1 MTQKQKPTVFQIVQH
16 LRPGGL
22 EVMALSLLQAMT
34 GRAHVKIIA
43 LDGTK
48 DDALTH
54 WPLLNSHADDLI
66 FLDKKPG
73 WSARTLFH
81 LARLFQ
87 RHSPDVVHTHHI
99 GPLLYGGLAARLTRT
114 PALIHTEHDGWH
126 LHKNAKIQKR
136 LLRGLKPT
144 LIPVAQQVAQCLTE
158 SCGVRAD
165 RVIPNGIDSTAF
177 TPGHKTA
184 ARQQLGLPLDRVLI
198 GTAGRLEAVKGQR
211 FLIEAMSALPDHV
224 HLVLAGDGTEAAELR
239 QRTKAR
245 SLSHRVHFMGRVDRM
260 PLFYQALDLFC
271 LPSLHEGFP
280 LSPLE
285 AQACGLPC
293 VLSDVGGAAETL
305 CPAQGRLARAGDV
318 QDLAACL
325 RDLLSQDH
333 TTAPRDF
340 VLRRFTR
347 DQMRDAYSALYDM
360 NTAQMA

>member
-1 MTQKQKPTVFQIVQH
+1 MTQTQKPTVFQIVQH

-22 EVMALSLLQAMT
+22 EVMALTLLQAMT
-34 GRAHVKIIA
+34 DRAHVKIIA
-43 LDGTK
+43 LDGAK
-48 DDALTH
+48 DEALTH
-54 WPLLNSHADDLI
+54 WPTLNNHADDLI

-73 WSARTLFH
+73 VSARALFR
-81 LARLFQ
+81 LVRLFQ
-87 RHSPDVVHTHHI
+87 RHRPNVVHTHHI
-99 GPLLYGGLAARLTRT
+99 GPLLYGGLAARLTNS
-114 PALIHTEHDGWH
+114 ALIHTEHDGWH
-126 LHKNAKIQKR
+126 LQKNAPLQKR

-144 LIPVAQQVAQCLTE
+144 LVPVAQQVAQCLAD
-158 SCGVRAD
+158 SCGVSAE

-177 TPGHKTA
+177 TPGHKTT
-184 ARQQLGLPLDRVLI
+184 ARQQFGLPLDKVLI
-198 GTAGRLEAVKGQR
+198 GTAGRLETVKGQR
-211 FLIEAMSALPDHV
+211 FLIEAMTALPDHV
-224 HLVLAGDGTEAAELR
+224 HLVLAGDGTEATELR

-305 CPAQGRLARAGDV
+305 CPTQGRLARAGDV
-318 QDLAACL
+318 QDLVACL
-325 RDLLSQDH
+325 RDILSQER

-347 DQMRDAYSALYDM
+347 DRMRDAYAALYDM
-360 NTAQMA
+360 STAQMA